1 MVQKRPY
8 HLHFPYKHP
17 TFGTDK
23 TPKPK
28 SAWENSVYYWWWS
41 YLKKNS
47 EYITCCEKNG
57 AGKLSKLYADFGDVR
72 GDSFKAWWTDKTGH
86 KVERGA
92 RLFAQARA
100 EDSIRTLEEGEAAVS
115 NAEALTVSLPLNLPK
130 ILLIR
135 RFKEFLDV
143 AHQGKRGKQLA
154 KQGGGKYQFKGQPNI
169 PALRLGLQVYEFKQ
183 ANPDMKL
190 WEIGNAMPRFQP
202 HNKIKAGDTPS
213 EIVDKKNVLAA
224 SVSRYLRRVSE
235 AIDNTSKGQ
244 FL

>member
-1 MVQKRPY
+1 MVQKKPY

-17 TFGTDK
+17 TFGTVK

-28 SAWENSVYYWWWS
+28 AAWESSVYYWWWA
-41 YLKKNS
+41 YLKKNT
-47 EYITCCEKNG
+47 EYIKCCEKDGTG
-57 AGKLSKLYADFGDVR
+57 ALAKLYADFGDVR
-72 GDSFKAWWTDKTGH
+72 GDSFKAWWTDKSGH
-86 KVERGA
+86 KLERGA

-115 NAEALTVSLPLNLPK
+115 NVVALTVSLPLNLPK
-130 ILLIR
+130 KLLLR

-143 AHQGKRGKQLA
+143 AHKGKRGKQLA
-154 KQGGGKYQFKGQPNI
+154 KEGGGKYQFKGQPNI

-183 ANPDMKL
+183 ANPNMKL
-190 WEIGNAMPRFQP
+190 WEIGNSMPNFQMEQ
-202 HNKIKAGDTPS
+202 KIMTSDTPS
-213 EIVDKKNVLAA
+213 QIVDKKNVLAA

-235 AIDNTSKGQ
+235 AINNTGKGE